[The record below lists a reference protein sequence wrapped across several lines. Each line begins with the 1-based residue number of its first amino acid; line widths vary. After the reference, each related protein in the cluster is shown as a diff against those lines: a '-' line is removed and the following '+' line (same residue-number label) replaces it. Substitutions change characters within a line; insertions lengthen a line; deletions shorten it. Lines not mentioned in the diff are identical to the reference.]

1 MGRAGWCGPLGDDVF
16 RKRLARKPDSMA
28 LCSIAKKIPGRTFL
42 INPEGRWTS
51 LASIAR
57 HLMTTESNTYN
68 PDLPPLAEAL
78 AAVYSSKKWQRQWRL
93 FRLAQDWPTI
103 VGTEIGRLTAP
114 AFFRQDVLWIFV
126 QDSAWMQH
134 MQYIKLDLLNR
145 LNRVLAEQ
153 PLTDIRWLLQP
164 SLPPRRERQK
174 AEPLPVSPQQ
184 DQRFRAMVESVANP
198 ECRQALQRL
207 WQTLGI
213 DPG

>member
-1 MGRAGWCGPLGDDVF
+1 MDLSDNNRMI
-16 RKRLARKPDSMA
+16 PDWTAESQ
-28 LCSIAKKIPGRTFL
+28 SSP
-42 INPEGRWTS
+42 PEP
-51 LASIAR
+51 I
-57 HLMTTESNTYN
+57 
-68 PDLPPLAEAL
+68 PLAEAL
-78 AAVYSSKKWQRQWRL
+78 AAVYASKQWQRQWRL

-134 MQYIKLDLLNR
+134 MQYIKLDLLTR
-145 LNRVLAEQ
+145 LNRVMAEQ

-164 SLPPRRERQK
+164 SLPPGREQQQTD
-174 AEPLPVSPQQ
+174 ALPVSPQQ
-184 DQRFRAMVESVANP
+184 DQRFRAMAESVANP

>member
-1 MGRAGWCGPLGDDVF
+1 MTADSNSSNPALPL
-16 RKRLARKPDSMA
+16 
-28 LCSIAKKIPGRTFL
+28 
-42 INPEGRWTS
+42 
-51 LASIAR
+51 
-57 HLMTTESNTYN
+57 
-68 PDLPPLAEAL
+68 LAEAL
-78 AAVYSSKKWQRQWRL
+78 AAVYSSKQWQRQWRL
-93 FRLAQDWPTI
+93 FRLARDWPTI

-134 MQYIKLDLLNR
+134 MQYIKLDLLTR
-145 LNRVLAEQ
+145 LNRVMTEQ

-164 SLPPRRERQK
+164 SLPPGLERQQT
-174 AEPLPVSPQQ
+174 EPLPVSPQQ
-184 DQRFRAMVESVANP
+184 DLRFRAMVESVANP